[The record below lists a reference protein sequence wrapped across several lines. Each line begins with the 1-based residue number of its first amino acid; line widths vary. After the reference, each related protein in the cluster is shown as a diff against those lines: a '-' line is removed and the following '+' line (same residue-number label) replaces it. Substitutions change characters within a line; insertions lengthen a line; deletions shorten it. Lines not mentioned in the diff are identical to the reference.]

1 LQYQLSNDNAK
12 IGAISIQT
20 NGELLIFKDR
30 LRKIIVPPCLANGK
44 ASTQTPKSVLVYFE
58 DASSE
63 MKETS
68 TSSSSS
74 KKVFVFFML
83 QVYYICPEYYHC
95 RILWQLQL

>member
-1 LQYQLSNDNAK
+1 LQYWLSNDNAK
-12 IGAISIQT
+12 FGAISIQT
-20 NGELLIFKDR
+20 NEELLLFKDC
-30 LRKIIVPPCLANGK
+30 LRKIIVPPCLTNGK
-44 ASTQTPKSVLVYFE
+44 ASTQTPKQVLVHFE

-63 MKETS
+63 IKE